1 MTNDI
6 IAQSSDRS
14 GWLSARVGRFTAST
28 FGDLIQ
34 EDSGRL
40 KKKIEVDGV
49 VFGGTGITLIQK
61 IAMQRITGLEEQSP
75 STKQTERGEL
85 LEEVALA
92 VLNRYWKPVS
102 RCAFIEA
109 GDFAGASPDFVTDEG
124 EATGDIKC
132 PWNAEKFMEFVA
144 VADDDHEALMA
155 YDKGYYWQI
164 MMQAWC
170 AGVKT
175 CYLAL
180 FDDRQPLLD
189 IDPEWLMQ
197 ETGYAVSSGKCAW
210 VVRKFTLTDEVA
222 DRIKRTL
229 AAAEY
234 LCRHFEQQ
242 YRDSFVAPVDDE
254 EMRFRIEALV
264 DYGWERADDVDGS
277 SYIALGERRV
287 LLTHVSRMSDAEYM
301 SLLSD
306 GLDEVLTQT
315 ALEESRTETPILVPD
330 VAEESAEAVEQAV
343 EAPIPTPIP
352 MAAEEEAAPA
362 RAIAATVI
370 PETDLE
376 FAEWLRNELGKLR
389 EAIHLQHG
397 RSKSPTYQKDMIEVD
412 DKLKYASNWLGGAI
426 KDR

>member
-1 MTNDI
+1 MTNRI

-189 IDPEWLMQ
+189 IDAEWLMQ

-242 YRDSFVAPVDDE
+242 YRDSFVAPVDDDE
-254 EMRFRIEALV
+254 LRSRIEALV
-264 DYGWERADDVDGS
+264 DYGWERTDDVDGS
-277 SYIALGERRV
+277 SYISLGERRV
-287 LLTHVSRMSDAEYM
+287 LLTHVSRMSEAEYM
-301 SLLSD
+301 SLLGD
-306 GLDEVLTQT
+306 GLDEVLT
-315 ALEESRTETPILVPD
+315 LP
-330 VAEESAEAVEQAV
+330 AEEPAVAKEPVGEAV
-343 EAPIPTPIP
+343 EAPIVVI
-352 MAAEEEAAPA
+352 AKDEVVLASAV
-362 RAIAATVI
+362 AATVI

-389 EAIHLQHG
+389 EAAHAQG
-397 RSKSPTYQKDMIEVD
+397 ERSASPTYKKDMAEVD
-412 DKLKYASNWLGGAI
+412 DKLKYASNWLGGTI
-426 KDR
+426 KDLLKKR